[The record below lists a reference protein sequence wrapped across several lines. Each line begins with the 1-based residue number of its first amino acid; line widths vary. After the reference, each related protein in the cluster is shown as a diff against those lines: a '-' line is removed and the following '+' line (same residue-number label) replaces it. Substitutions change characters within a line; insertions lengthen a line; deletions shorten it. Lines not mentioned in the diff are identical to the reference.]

1 MNGWVWFY
9 FFLIIFVDKNMTNG
23 EQATEI
29 VKRVAGKYAFVINA
43 IMAIIPIR
51 CINMNAIVTFT

>member
-1 MNGWVWFY
+1 
-9 FFLIIFVDKNMTNG
+9 MTNG

-51 CINMNAIVTFT
+51 CIDMNAIVTFT

>member
-1 MNGWVWFY
+1 M
-9 FFLIIFVDKNMTNG
+9 ING
-23 EQATEI
+23 EKATEI
-29 VKRVAGKYAFVINA
+29 AKRVAGKYAFVINA

>member
-1 MNGWVWFY
+1 
-9 FFLIIFVDKNMTNG
+9 MTNG

-43 IMAIIPIR
+43 LWQLFPLGAS
-51 CINMNAIVTFT
+51 V